1 VPTTNARAPA
11 PVEHR
16 AIARSFLDRDPRL
29 TDKLLVSHLQDAVN
43 RRIAV
48 KK

>member
-1 VPTTNARAPA
+1 VSYGDGDARFA
-11 PVEHR
+11 EHR

-29 TDKLLVSHLQDAVN
+29 TNQLLVAHLQDAVK